1 MYWIFTMAVRPI
13 TTYATAVWHPRAK
26 NKTIKDRLS
35 KLQSLACV
43 DISGDIK
50 LTPAAAV
57 EVYEVH
63 DRPIVSCVTP

>member
-26 NKTIKDRLS
+26 NKSIKDRLS

-63 DRPIVSCVTP
+63 DRPIGSCVTP